1 MLTFGGKAAGRLG
14 KRLPGLRLNASN
26 LPSEGR
32 LFEPLKH
39 AKDELFSVGQR
50 YYWRTA
56 KI

>member
-50 YYWRTA
+50 YY
-56 KI
+56 